1 MLFRSG
7 LPSEFAPAI
16 TRALDRCDLTGK
28 REQAATTLS
37 GGEFARA
44 MLARAIVS
52 EPQILIVDEPITG
65 LDPKHAM
72 QSLQLLS
79 DFARTGTL
87 VIASLH
93 DLTLAARYPS
103 RVIVV
108 VDGAVVEDGDLLT
121 EETIHRAFGV
131 GAILTGQGDSRAF
144 TLLSPSEK

>member
-1 MLFRSG
+1 
-7 LPSEFAPAI
+7 LPEIFTPAI
-16 TRALDRCDLTGK
+16 TRALTGCDLVDK

-52 EPQILIVDEPITG
+52 EPQILIVDEPVTG

-72 QSLQLLS
+72 ECMGLLS
-79 DFARTGTL
+79 EFAKGGTL

-93 DLTLAARYPS
+93 DLNLAARYPS

-108 VDGAVVEDGDLLT
+108 VDGAVTNDTDLLT
-121 EETIHRAFGV
+121 EEMIHRAFGV
-131 GAILTGQGDSRAF
+131 TALLTGQGDSRAF